1 MKLKIFTFSLL
12 AVMVAILVVATI
24 CEKTAGTPAVVGNI
38 YGSWW
43 FASLWAIECVT
54 AIVYLIKRK
63 IFRRPASA
71 LLHCSFII
79 ILAGAFIT
87 HIFGIQGTMH
97 LRTGET
103 TNVYE
108 NKETGSIDML
118 PFKVSLKTFQL
129 QTYPGT
135 MSAMDY
141 RSEVEVTDV
150 TNHATMDISMN
161 NIGEYGAYR
170 FYQSG
175 YDADQQGTYLSICH
189 DPWGISVTYTGY
201 ALLVV
206 SMLLFLVLPG
216 EGFRRLLQNKD
227 ATKAAT
233 AKASAAKTSAAK
245 ATAVI
250 LLSFLSL
257 GASAEGKVLPKDVAQ
272 QFGTIYTY
280 YNGRICPLQTVAR
293 DFTTKLYGSPEYKG
307 YTSEQVFTGW
317 MLYAMSW
324 LDEPIIKVKGKH
336 TKELLGTDAT
346 YVSYAD
352 FFSDGRYLLEDAV
365 ADIHQGKEVAD
376 SRAITETDEKM
387 NILRMHLN
395 GQLAKIYPI
404 SSSQFI
410 EDSVHHIDESL
421 QDFTLAW
428 FSQDENLPGAI
439 SNEQWYFIK
448 HTLDYIY
455 ELSVMKDY
463 KTIREIVGKIRKY
476 QVKTVGAENLPTDTA
491 FKSELLYNSSDYTKP
506 LAMLLLAIGIAM
518 FVAGLAFTLKGRK
531 SSKWLSVLLIAVYSL
546 STLYLIYFISLRGI
560 VSHHL
565 PLANGYETMQFMSL
579 CSLLTTL
586 CLWKKSQLFPS
597 FGLIMAGLTLLVSM
611 MGQSNPQI
619 TPLMPVLSSPLLSIH
634 VCIIMLSYTLF
645 AFIML
650 NSIAGLAVD
659 LRTKN
664 NKPQQNLSQQSISQQ
679 NLSQQLMRSSR
690 LMLYPAEF
698 LLTAGI
704 FIGAVWAN
712 VSWGR
717 YWGWDPKEVWAL
729 ITMLVYAFP
738 LHRASLRW
746 FERPRHF
753 HIYMILAFLTVLI
766 TYFGV
771 NFFLGGMHSYA
782 NS

>member
-12 AVMVAILVVATI
+12 AILIATLVVATI
-24 CEKTAGTPAVVGNI
+24 YEKTAGTPAVVGNI

-43 FASLWAIECVT
+43 FASLWAIECV
-54 AIVYLIKRK
+54 AALVYLIKRK
-63 IFRRPASA
+63 IFRRPAST

-79 ILAGAFIT
+79 ILAGALIT

-97 LRTGET
+97 LRTGEAA
-103 TNVYE
+103 NVYE

-118 PFKVSLKTFQL
+118 PFKVSLKKFQL

-141 RSEVEVTDV
+141 RSEVKVTDG
-150 TNHATMDISMN
+150 TDHATMNISMN

-175 YDADQQGTYLSICH
+175 YDVDQQGTYLSICH
-189 DPWGISVTYTGY
+189 DPWGIGVTYTGY

-216 EGFRRLLQNKD
+216 EGFRRLLRNKTIVRS
-227 ATKAAT
+227 AT
-233 AKASAAKTSAAK
+233 
-245 ATAVI
+245 V
-250 LLSFLSL
+250 LFFSFLSL

-272 QFGTIYTY
+272 QFGSIYTY

-324 LDEPIIKVKGKH
+324 LDEPIIKVKGGH
-336 TKELLGTDAT
+336 TKQLLGTDAK

-352 FFSDGRYLLEDAV
+352 FFSNGKYLLEDAV
-365 ADIHQGKEVAD
+365 ADIHQGKEVTD

-421 QDFTLAW
+421 KSFTLAW

-463 KTIREIVGKIRKY
+463 KTIKEIAGKIRKY
-476 QVKTVGAENLPTDTA
+476 QVKTVGSENLPTDFA
-491 FKSELLYNSSDYTKP
+491 FKSELIYNSSDYTKP
-506 LAMLLLAIGIAM
+506 LAMALLAIGIAM
-518 FVAGLAFTLKGRK
+518 FIAGLTFTLKGRK
-531 SSKWLSVLLIAVYSL
+531 SPKWLSGTLIAVCAL

-560 VSHHL
+560 VSGHL

-579 CSLLTTL
+579 CSLAITL
-586 CLWKKSQLFPS
+586 CLWKKSQLIPS

-659 LRTKN
+659 LQKKDSESR
-664 NKPQQNLSQQSISQQ
+664 QS
-679 NLSQQLMRSSR
+679 LSQQLMRNSH

-698 LLTAGI
+698 LLTVGI

-738 LHRASLRW
+738 LHRASLLW
-746 FERPRHF
+746 FEQPRHF